1 MAEFEY
7 RGFRVRTIFDKH
19 WQIKV
24 WPPLRPAR
32 LIERVRA
39 SRAEGE
45 HACRNRAT
53 AAIDAFIEEAR
64 PPRHTHA
71 EG

>member
-7 RGFRVRTIFDKH
+7 RGFRVRTVFEKDWKV
-19 WQIKV
+19 KV

-39 SRAEGE
+39 SRIEGE

-53 AAIDAFIEEAR
+53 AAIDAFLEQSKGVEEAQ
-64 PPRHTHA
+64 A
-71 EG
+71 

>member
-39 SRAEGE
+39 SRTEGE
-45 HACRNRAT
+45 HACRSRAT
-53 AAIDAFIEEAR
+53 QAIDAFIAETTPHR
-64 PPRHTHA
+64 QTHT
-71 EG
+71 GN